1 MTSSSIAA
9 APTGGL
15 PGRTAVVTGGSGG
28 IGSAIVRSLAA
39 HGATVAVV
47 DADDRAEALAAEVGS
62 TTA

>member
-1 MTSSSIAA
+1 
-9 APTGGL
+9 
-15 PGRTAVVTGGSGG
+15 VVTGGSGG